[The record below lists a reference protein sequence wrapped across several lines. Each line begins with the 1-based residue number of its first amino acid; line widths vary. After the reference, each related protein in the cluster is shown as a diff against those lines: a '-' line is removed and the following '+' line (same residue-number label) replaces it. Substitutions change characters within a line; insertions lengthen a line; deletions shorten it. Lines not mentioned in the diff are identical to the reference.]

1 MAPTIEQLEAMTD
14 EEIRAKYNRMAVNVN
29 EGLEWYREELRRRAL
44 DRQTGTLVKLTW
56 FLAALTAANVVLV
69 AVTTFD

>member
-14 EEIRAKYNRMAVNVN
+14 AELRAKYNSLAVNAS
-29 EGLEWYREELRRRAL
+29 EGVEWYREELRRRAL

-56 FLAALTAANVVLV
+56 ALAGLTAVNVVLV
-69 AVTTFD
+69 AVTAFA